1 MEKHMKNLYIIGGT
15 MGVGK
20 TTVSQIMKMKLCNS
34 VFLDGDWCWDSNPF
48 RVTEETKEMVIQYIL
63 EKSCGKLLIL
73 STHQEED
80 ALLLGGETI
89 HLE

>member
-1 MEKHMKNLYIIGGT
+1 MAAPSDAIIMDEPFTG
-15 MGVGK
+15 
-20 TTVSQIMKMKLCNS
+20 
-34 VFLDGDWCWDSNPF
+34 LD
-48 RVTEETKEMVIQYIL
+48 EETKEMVIQYIL